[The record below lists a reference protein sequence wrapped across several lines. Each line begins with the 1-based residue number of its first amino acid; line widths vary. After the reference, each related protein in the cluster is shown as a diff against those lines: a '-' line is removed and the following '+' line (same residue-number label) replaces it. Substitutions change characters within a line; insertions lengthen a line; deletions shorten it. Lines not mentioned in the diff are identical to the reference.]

1 MEKEGTEK
9 DYLFLSRNMIYIK
22 DYLDYLEK
30 QGERW
35 KRRRLE
41 FFRELLNERVKTL
54 LEEAEKTV
62 SGMTNEKDTFPDPTD
77 RANLETDRNFLL
89 RIRDRERKLILKIK
103 EALARIDDGTFGI
116 CEECG
121 EEISEERL
129 KARPVTT
136 LCIQC
141 KTKAEEEE
149 KKKLTSA

>member
-1 MEKEGTEK
+1 MEKE
-9 DYLFLSRNMIYIK
+9 RI
-22 DYLDYLEK
+22 
-30 QGERW
+30 
-35 KRRRLE
+35 E
-41 FFRELLNERVKTL
+41 FFRDLLHERLKTL

-62 SGMTNEKDTFPDPTD
+62 SGMTNDKDTFPDPTD

-121 EEISEERL
+121 EGISEDRL

-149 KKKLTSA
+149 KKKLTNA

>member
-1 MEKEGTEK
+1 MEKE
-9 DYLFLSRNMIYIK
+9 
-22 DYLDYLEK
+22 
-30 QGERW
+30 
-35 KRRRLE
+35 RLE
-41 FFRELLNERVKTL
+41 SFRELLNERLKAI

-62 SGMTNEKDTFPDPTD
+62 KGMTNDRDSFPDPTD

-89 RIRDRERKLILKIK
+89 RIRDRERKLIGKIK
-103 EALARIDDGTFGI
+103 EALARIDDGSFGI

-136 LCIQC
+136 LCIDC

-149 KKKLTSA
+149 KQKEKASAT

>member
-1 MEKEGTEK
+1 MDKE
-9 DYLFLSRNMIYIK
+9 
-22 DYLDYLEK
+22 
-30 QGERW
+30 
-35 KRRRLE
+35 RLE
-41 FFRELLNERVKTL
+41 IFRELLNERLKTL

-62 SGMTNEKDTFPDPTD
+62 SGMTNDKDTFPDPTD

-149 KKKLTSA
+149 KKKLTTA